1 MQQEKNDIENKFLQL
16 ENDAE
21 ADLSQID
28 THWAQMKNTLAMQS
42 PKTQIPKRWAWLSL
56 PVIAIV
62 GFLLF
67 FANRN
72 SNNIAKVNDDIK
84 LGYKVKTEIKDT
96 TSFQKNNGTS
106 SQNETTII
114 ETKKQTK
121 NSLTNI
127 KSTTSNKI
135 NKTASINKYKNLDKT
150 KSLAD
155 TKTITN
161 TNIAANSKTDSTN
174 INNDVAHA
182 KNIEILNNFIS
193 KIQKKGE
200 LFTINNLRDTTIK
213 AAEGTVFY
221 IPMNSFNTP
230 DSVVFEVKEY
240 YKYSDMVANGL
251 TTMAD
256 DKQLISGGMLSLTAT
271 VKGKE
276 VAMNPAKEIRV
287 FIPNLTAKDSM
298 EIFVGK
304 KTKDSNLKVEGITAQ
319 NNINWQ
325 LTDRSFLP
333 PNSSMYLRA
342 IDLRDDK
349 VKERKTLFTNK
360 NVGIFLRST
369 KSEISKDTLIMMLR
383 KKYGSYYD
391 IIKVRNI
398 WKRNLLFRK
407 RDMQGDWGIIIN
419 DTRGIG
425 DTIEFKPQDIRLF
438 GLDIIDTIFRS
449 VISTGRSFVNTD
461 LPLFSQKALKMIDN
475 KYSIGINKL
484 GWINC
489 DRFYNYGG
497 EKQDIYVNVN
507 DNAKNYITYL
517 VFENYKSIMNGYWSN
532 KEFKF
537 PNVPLGIP
545 AKIISI
551 GVKNG
556 QTIVAMKSIV
566 TSKNIISDLQF
577 EEVTSTEVKENLQTF
592 DKLKN

>member
-16 ENDAE
+16 ENDTE

-72 SNNIAKVNDDIK
+72 LNNIAKVNDDIK
-84 LGYKVKTEIKDT
+84 LGYEVKTEIKDT

-106 SQNETTII
+106 SQNETTTI

-135 NKTASINKYKNLDKT
+135 NKTASINKSKNLDKT

-213 AAEGTVFY
+213 AAEGAVFY

-256 DKQLISGGMLSLTAT
+256 DKQLISGGMLSLTAS
-271 VKGKE
+271 VKGEE

-298 EIFVGK
+298 EIFEGK
-304 KTKDSNLKVEGITAQ
+304 KMEQNDSRIKNETAIAK

-325 LTDRSFLP
+325 LSKVRIDSAVLKMFI
-333 PNSSMYLRA
+333 RA
-342 IDLRDDK
+342 IDLKDDNIQYTITYNN
-349 VKERKTLFTNK
+349 KTKAVFHK
-360 NVGIFLRST
+360 AIASSFT
-369 KSEISKDTLIMMLR
+369 KSELLIMLR
-383 KKYGSYYD
+383 KKYGNYYD
-391 IIKVRNI
+391 KIRVRNQ
-398 WKRNLLFRK
+398 WKRDLLFRS
-407 RDMQGDWGIIIN
+407 REIEEEEYYDLAYNSWGV
-419 DTRGIG
+419 G
-425 DTIEFKPQDIRLF
+425 DTAELLPISIRIYKL
-438 GLDIIDTIFRS
+438 IPIDTVYKILKWINKGYVTTNRPLLS
-449 VISTGRSFVNTD
+449 ANT
-461 LPLFSQKALKMIDN
+461 LNLIGE

-489 DRFYNYGG
+489 DRFYTYAGR
-497 EKQDIYVNVN
+497 KSNVTV
-507 DNAKNYITYL
+507 DLKDSAFSYITYM
-517 VFENYKSIMNGYWSN
+517 VFEKYKSIMQGYENG
-532 KEFKF
+532 KMVVF
-537 PNVPLGIP
+537 PDIP
-545 AKIISI
+545 MGEPVKIISI
-551 GVKNG
+551 GIKDG
-556 QTIVAMKSIV
+556 KTIAAMKSI
-566 TSKNIISDLQF
+566 I
-577 EEVTSTEVKENLQTF
+577 TSTNIMTDLPFEQTSTKIF
-592 DKLKN
+592 KDSLKDLDK